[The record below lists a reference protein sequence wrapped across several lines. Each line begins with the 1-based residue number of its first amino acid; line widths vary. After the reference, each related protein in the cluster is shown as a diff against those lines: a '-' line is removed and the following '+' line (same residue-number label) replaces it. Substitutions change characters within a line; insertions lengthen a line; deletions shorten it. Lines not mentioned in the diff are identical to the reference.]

1 MSHSAITIDLS
12 FQQLLNA
19 VKKLQPSEKLQL
31 NEVLWG
37 EDAIIPNEHQ
47 EIVLDRIAKAK
58 DNTERLVDWASAA
71 KVLNPINY

>member
-31 NEVLWG
+31 NEVLWD

-58 DNTERLVDWASAA
+58 DNPERLVDWASVSQ
-71 KVLNPINY
+71 KL